1 LFKDVLLILTI
12 KYITLEYSRYIAI
25 KNDSNSVIGALMNAE
40 TKAQLISVGSVNMD
54 PSLIHWLTIPTAGPG
69 AGNIAFFF
77 NSEGHRVRLAVKETS
92 PLEAKME
99 GEELVIRKDGTE
111 VARGSIEEEL
121 IHCPD
126 QAFITMCEQCVF
138 DCKFC
143 PVPKLNGKVK
153 SMDQMLKMIEEAN
166 ETGRMKAISITSGV
180 EVSAEDEVERAEKL
194 IRRLRAKYK
203 VPIGVSVYPTEDSTS
218 RLKFA
223 GATELKYNV
232 ETMDRKLHAE
242 LCPDQDLEY
251 LLNALREGVKVFGKN
266 KVCSNVII
274 GLGESDES
282 AKKGIEELVSIGVV
296 PILRAAARHPLR
308 EGEVTVERP
317 SAERLLNL
325 NRFLKEKLDEYG
337 LRADKFETMCLPCTG
352 CDINPHIDFED

>member
-1 LFKDVLLILTI
+1 
-12 KYITLEYSRYIAI
+12 
-25 KNDSNSVIGALMNAE
+25 MNAE

-69 AGNIAFFF
+69 AGNVAFFF
-77 NSEGHRVRLAVKETS
+77 NSEGLRVRLAVKETS

-111 VARGSIEEEL
+111 IARGSIEEEL

-153 SMDQMLKMIEEAN
+153 SMDQMLKMIDDAN

-180 EVSAEDEVERAEKL
+180 EISAEDEVERAEKL

-274 GLGESDES
+274 GLGETDES

-325 NRFLKEKLDEYG
+325 NRFLKEKLDEAG